1 MKKSTKSIM
10 AFAMSVC
17 LGILVACSGTALTQP
32 SPDEVMNKITSR
44 QKLEM
49 ADYET
54 MLDYVEE
61 FVEVGED
68 SPNDY
73 ESGQEVARA
82 YPYFLRFYNT
92 LDFAPAEMQKDSRYK
107 NVRQRFV
114 ILMNR

>member
-1 MKKSTKSIM
+1 
-10 AFAMSVC
+10 MS
-17 LGILVACSGTALTQP
+17 
-32 SPDEVMNKITSR
+32 KITAR
-44 QKLEM
+44 EELEI

-54 MLDYVEE
+54 MLDYIEE

-92 LDFAPAEMQKDSRYK
+92 LDFAPAEMQKDSRYQ
-107 NVRQRFV
+107 NVRQRFI